1 MTYIYSTPFRGSSSG
16 SECAGSAARKVR
28 QNYNECPP
36 NQPECDTV
44 NFRGRGDSPYYTE
57 KKRSP
62 LGGMFLT
69 LLGAAGVIAGLGF
82 AHKKGA
88 IDKLKDGKFKDKF
101 AEPVTNWCHEA
112 CAWTKDKGNTAWS
125 KVKSIFSRKKGD

>member
-1 MTYIYSTPFRGSSSG
+1 MTYIYNTPFRGSNGG

-28 QNYNECPP
+28 ANYNECPP

-44 NFRGRGDSPYYTE
+44 NFRGRGDYPYYTE
-57 KKRSP
+57 AKKSSP
-62 LGGMFLT
+62 LSGILWT
-69 LLGAAGVIAGLGF
+69 LAGAGLAIVGLGF

-88 IDKLKDGKFKDKF
+88 IDKLKDGKFKNKI

-112 CAWTKDKGNTAWS
+112 CAWTKDKGMSAINW
-125 KVKSIFSRKKGD
+125 VKGIFHKKG

>member
-1 MTYIYSTPFRGSSSG
+1 MTYIYNTPFRGSNGG

-28 QNYNECPP
+28 ANYSECPP

-44 NFRGRGDSPYYTE
+44 NFRGRGDYPYYGAET
-57 KKRSP
+57 KKKSP
-62 LGGMFLT
+62 FWGITLT
-69 LLGAAGVIAGLGF
+69 LLGAAGIVAGLGF

-88 IDKLKDGKFKDKF
+88 IDKLKDGAFKTKF

-112 CAWTKDKGNTAWS
+112 CAWTKKQGTKGVEW
-125 KVKSIFSRKKGD
+125 VKNIFKKGK